1 MFLHCLKYDFK
12 RTIRDKGL
20 IFWMMAFPI
29 ILSTLFNLAFSN
41 IYDNDILR
49 DTIDIAIVQ
58 EYENPMFDMVLESA
72 TNGDK
77 PLFKAEK
84 TDIVTAEKKLKENEI
99 AGIVNT
105 DDMSVEISPDG
116 DNTHQTILKEFI
128 DTFIINYA
136 VIIDAYENANENFDA
151 AVNTL
156 MANVTSSEYKP
167 LTDSSLNIIDQ
178 YFYNVIAMVAFFG
191 SISGMLAAT
200 GNQPNLSKKAARKS
214 IAPTPKL
221 INILSNLTAA
231 ILAQYICTAIS
242 ASYIL
247 FVLGKDLGS
256 SLFLVYVSCFISSV
270 LGVTFGFCIGCFGR
284 MSEAAKTGITMS
296 FTMFCCFLSGLMVPN
311 MKANIENSAPIINRL
326 NPAALISDLF
336 YCMNVYDDYRVY
348 TERLIIIGVMITVFT
363 ALGFILTRRRKYASI

>member
-29 ILSTLFNLAFSN
+29 ILSTLFDLALSN
-41 IYDNDILR
+41 IYDNDIIR

-58 EYENPMFDMVLESA
+58 EYENPMFDMVLETV

-84 TDIVTAEKKLKENEI
+84 TDMTTAEKRLKENEI

-105 DDMSVEISPDG
+105 DDMSLVISPDG
-116 DNTHQTILKEFI
+116 DKTHQTILKEFI
-128 DTFIINYA
+128 DTFRIKYA
-136 VIIDAYENANENFDA
+136 VIIDAYENAQQNFDN

-156 MANVTSSEYKP
+156 MADVTSVEYKS
-167 LTDSSLNIIDQ
+167 LTSGSFNIIDQ

-214 IAPTPKL
+214 IAPTPRL
-221 INILSNLTAA
+221 VSIISNLTAA
-231 ILAQYICTAIS
+231 ILAQYLCTALA

-247 FVLGKDLGS
+247 FVLGKGLGS
-256 SLFLVYVSCFISSV
+256 NMLLIYVSCFISAA
-270 LGVTFGFCIGCFGR
+270 LGVSFGFCIGCFGK

-348 TERLIIIGVMITVFT
+348 TVRIIIISAMIVVFT
-363 ALGFILTRRRKYASI
+363 ALGFIFTRRRKYASI